1 MDRRS
6 KTPHDLVFLPAA
18 ELPVLERIRRLSW
31 QDFEDFVAEVYRG
44 EGYHVEQAARGRADG
59 GYDLVLLRENA
70 SVLVQCKHWL
80 VYEVGVPR
88 IRELAGAI
96 QKVGATGGVF
106 VTTGVFTKPAKQ
118 FATGMPIQL
127 VDGDALVRHAS
138 GGTDEQPDPH
148 APAVIGAAPSC
159 PKCQK
164 PFVITIM
171 VDESGRM
178 TGRRNGAEDGARAV
192 GARRCGGS
200 SIGPWCSDC
209 GRASP

>member
-127 VDGDALVRHAS
+127 VDGDALVRRAS
-138 GGTDEQPDPH
+138 GGTDEQPDAH

-164 PFVITIM
+164 PMIWRT
-171 VDESGRM
+171 
-178 TGRRNGAEDGARAV
+178 TGRGGRLLAEPFWGCGDFP
-192 GARRCGGS
+192 RCWGK
-200 SIGPWCSDC
+200 
-209 GRASP
+209 RQAA